1 MVMTR
6 KVAGGDL
13 IYSQENNKMEKTIEV
28 NKTKKFINVPEHGFI
43 RVDWQDY
50 PENRTLETINRV
62 KTYFSEKYEIS
73 KTAVKINFIPILKN
87 TAGKVV
93 DITEGLIDNIM
104 DTAYQRSLF
113 TQWIKLN
120 GIEIDFD
127 RICRLDDKVN
137 EILLNEGEEDIR
149 YRRWCINKLWIDNF
163 LSFGGNNSVE
173 YESLKGLTVINSL
186 PANQGGKTIFSID
199 SLLFLFFGKTTKTDT
214 AAEIFNS
221 YTNKNEVIVGGLIT
235 IDGEEY
241 IIERKLFRKK
251 QKNGKFKTSSELNFY
266 RILSDGSKE
275 NLEGEQR
282 RETDRLISDTIGTYD
297 DFMLTIVSTA
307 KNLEDLIETKPTQR
321 GRLLTKFIGLEV
333 IEKKEDINRSLM
345 SDFKNKMKSNVYNT
359 QQLELD
365 IENNTFIIEENKSLI
380 KQNKVNLS
388 TVDKKIDS
396 AKTKKETL
404 LSQTYMIDEDIKN
417 VNPTTLKAEIDEL
430 TTEGINLKNQLGE
443 IKKELKKLSGVDY
456 DEDIHEEIRGNEREI
471 LLSKGKEG
479 DNIDRIIQ
487 LIKDLEEGEICPT
500 CKRALEDVDHSTE
513 IKENKNK
520 LKEFNKILKNI
531 EKELVKINKSLEKQG
546 ELKIRSDQNDK
557 FSLSKDRTE
566 VEIERLRVDIKE
578 KLSIL
583 RNYDRNIGY
592 IEKNREL
599 ESKILGYNQLI
610 EKLNIERDTIRTDIQ
625 NLENDIKN
633 KLAENIESKKII
645 NQILKEEEVLK
656 IFEIYNRMIGK
667 NGVSKL
673 VLSSVIP
680 IINYELIR
688 LLDEV
693 CDFEI
698 ELEINDK
705 NEVDFN
711 IIKNNI
717 TKKLKTGSGL
727 ETTLASLALRCVL
740 GRISTLPKPNIIVFD
755 EVLGKV
761 ANLNLDYV
769 KIFFDKIK
777 KMYEIILLI
786 THNPLTQDWADKIV
800 TIEKNNDI
808 STLQIQ

>member
-1 MVMTR
+1 M
-6 KVAGGDL
+6 
-13 IYSQENNKMEKTIEV
+13 ENDIDV
-28 NKTKKFINVPEHGFI
+28 SKTKKLINIPSNGFI

-62 KTYFSEKYEIS
+62 KTYFSQKYEIS
-73 KTAVKINFIPILKN
+73 KTSVKINFIPILKN

-104 DTAYQRSLF
+104 DSAYQRALF

-120 GIEIDFD
+120 DVNVDFE

-137 EILLNEGEEDIR
+137 EILLNQGEEDIR
-149 YRRWCINKLWIDNF
+149 YRRWSINKLWIDNF
-163 LSFGGNNSVE
+163 LSFGDDNVVE
-173 YESLKGLTVINSL
+173 YEKLKGLTVINSL

-214 AAEIFNS
+214 AGEIFNS
-221 YTNKNEVIVGGLIT
+221 YTNKDGVVVGGLIN

-241 IIERKLFRKK
+241 IIERRLFRKK
-251 QKNGKFKTSSELNFY
+251 QKNGYYKTSSELNFY
-266 RILSDGSKE
+266 RILSDGSQE

-345 SDFKNKMKSNVYNT
+345 TDFKNKMKSNVYNT
-359 QQLELD
+359 QQLEVD
-365 IENNTFIIEENKSLI
+365 IENNILGIEENKKLI
-380 KQNKVNLS
+380 KDNE
-388 TVDKKIDS
+388 DKLDGEEVKIEE
-396 AKTKKETL
+396 AKGKKERL
-404 LSQTYMIDEDIKN
+404 LSEKYIIDDEIKD
-417 VNPTTLKAEIDEL
+417 VNPKTLKDEIDQL
-430 TTEGINLKNQLGE
+430 TVEGIKLKEELDIVNKE
-443 IKKELKKLSGVDY
+443 IKKLVKVDY
-456 DEDIHEEIRGNEREI
+456 DEDIHEEIRIEERDI
-471 LLSKGKEG
+471 LLKKGKEE
-479 DNIDRIIQ
+479 DTIERIED
-487 LIKDLEEGEICPT
+487 LIKNLEEGEICPT
-500 CKRALEDVDHSTE
+500 CKRALEDVDHSKE
-513 IKENKNK
+513 IKDEKRK
-520 LKEFNKILKNI
+520 LKEYNSILKNI
-531 EKELVKINKSLEKQG
+531 LKELEKITKSLEKQG
-546 ELKIRSDQNDK
+546 VLKSKSDSRDK
-557 FSLSKDRTE
+557 LSLTRDRTE
-566 VEIERLRVDIKE
+566 VEIDSLRVDVRE
-578 KLSIL
+578 KMSLL
-583 RNYDRNIGY
+583 RSYERNIEY
-592 IEKNREL
+592 IEKNRDV
-599 ESKILGYNQLI
+599 ESKILGYNQLL
-610 EKLNIERDTIRTDIQ
+610 EKLNDNRDKIRNLIQ
-625 NLENDIKN
+625 DYKNDNKN
-633 KLAENIESKKII
+633 KRGQNIENKKII
-645 NQILKEEEVLK
+645 EQILKEEEVLK

-680 IINYELIR
+680 IINYELTR

-698 ELEINDK
+698 ELEMNDK

-717 TKKLKTGSGL
+717 TKKLKSGSGL

-786 THNPLTQDWADKIV
+786 THNPLTQEWADKIV